1 MVDGLSRLAGL
12 TNGCQF
18 VLFFLIKVIERTK
31 KEPCGLF
38 CRKTVQGGGCW
49 NIGFHPATKW
59 FEVGSQ
65 RPIGMRISLSFHLTP
80 NLLNVM
86 TSAIPS
92 LLHIRSV
99 RIETTPVGVM
109 VVGFRILVRG
119 KPALDSSCT
128 QTNSLRDLLD
138 LHPLLTQR
146 HHVLVAIIP
155 LSLVSRVGLS
165 ISGQKGQE
173 R

>member
-65 RPIGMRISLSFHLTP
+65 RPIGMRISLRFDLTP
-80 NLLNVM
+80 NLLDVM

-99 RIETTPVGVM
+99 RIETTAVRVM
-109 VVGFRILVRG
+109 VVGFRIDIAG
-119 KPALDSSCT
+119 NPALDGSCA
-128 QTNSLRDLLD
+128 QTNSASDLLD
-138 LHPLLTQR
+138 LHSLLTQC
-146 HHVLVAIIP
+146 HDLLVAIIP
-155 LSLVSRVGLS
+155 LSLVSRVGLPS
-165 ISGQKGQE
+165 E
-173 R
+173 